1 MVGKLSWH
9 ATGCGIVE
17 ALQRRRPAVD
27 ASSSLTTGATRRYQL
42 APIFQKSDNRG
53 LPIATMPVISS
64 FYGIQIRMYFF
75 DADQNHLPHVHAVY
89 QGAQAQFD
97 IDNGEVLAGKLPRAQ
112 TRLVQAWLEIRRD
125 ELTTAWSLAVTGQRP
140 EPVLPLR

>member
-1 MVGKLSWH
+1 MQYH
-9 ATGCGIVE
+9 
-17 ALQRRRPAVD
+17 
-27 ASSSLTTGATRRYQL
+27 L
-42 APIFQKSDNRG
+42 APMFQKSDNRS

-75 DADQNHLPHVHAVY
+75 DADQHHLPHEHAVY
-89 QGAQAQFD
+89 QDAQAQFD

-140 EPVLPLR
+140 EPVQPLR